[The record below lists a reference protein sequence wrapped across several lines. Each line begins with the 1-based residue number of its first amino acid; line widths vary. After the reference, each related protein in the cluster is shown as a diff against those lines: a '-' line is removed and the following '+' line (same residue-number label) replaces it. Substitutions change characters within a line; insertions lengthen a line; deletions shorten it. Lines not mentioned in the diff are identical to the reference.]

1 MQSEEIAN
9 NLAKLIALRIVDDR
23 EMVIDFLRSRTDYDV
38 QDECSNGYLASIM
51 SDMVFDEK
59 SHEKLSRLLMKDVEF
74 VNFEPFSTAAI
85 MLYLAIAGTT
95 ATTIGAVRGSQEARE
110 SAISGLTLQQVEYD
124 KALIENRQ
132 AMSQQFYEN
141 VIKNEREIQ
150 EQKRAV
156 LSQERRQMLIY
167 LVIFIA
173 VLTTSFS
180 LIISK
185 K

>member
-1 MQSEEIAN
+1 MQSSEIQN

-23 EMVIDFLRSRTDYDV
+23 EMVIDFLRSRTNYDV

-59 SHEKLSRLLMKDVEF
+59 SHEKLGRLLMKDVEF

-85 MLYLAIAGTT
+85 LLYLAIAGTT

-124 KALIENRQ
+124 KQMVENRRE
-132 AMSQQFYEN
+132 MSKQFFAE
-141 VIKNEREIQ
+141 ILKNEREIQ
-150 EQKRAV
+150 EQKRQVVA
-156 LSQERRQMLIY
+156 EETRKNLIY

-173 VLTTSFS
+173 ILTASFA
-180 LIISK
+180 LVIRK
-185 K
+185 

>member
-1 MQSEEIAN
+1 MQSSEIQN

-38 QDECSNGYLASIM
+38 GDGCSNGYLASIM

-74 VNFEPFSTAAI
+74 VNFEPFSMTAI
-85 MLYLAIAGTT
+85 LLYLAIVGTT

-124 KALIENRQ
+124 KQMVENRRE
-132 AMSQQFYEN
+132 MSKQFFAE
-141 VIKNEREIQ
+141 ILKNEREIQ
-150 EQKRAV
+150 EQKRQVIA
-156 LSQERRQMLIY
+156 QESRKNLIY

-173 VLTTSFS
+173 ILTASFA
-180 LIISK
+180 LVIRK
-185 K
+185 

>member
-1 MQSEEIAN
+1 MQSKELQN

-38 QDECSNGYLASIM
+38 QDGCSNGYLASIM

-59 SHEKLSRLLMKDVEF
+59 SHEKLGRLLMKDVEF
-74 VNFEPFSTAAI
+74 VNFEPLSMTAI
-85 MLYLAIAGTT
+85 LLYLAIAGTT

-124 KALIENRQ
+124 KQMVENRRE
-132 AMSQQFYEN
+132 MSKQFFAE
-141 VIKNEREIQ
+141 ILKNEREIQ
-150 EQKRAV
+150 EQKRQVVAE
-156 LSQERRQMLIY
+156 ERRKNLIY

-173 VLTTSFS
+173 ILTASFA
-180 LIISK
+180 LVIRK
-185 K
+185 

>member
-1 MQSEEIAN
+1 MQSSEIQN

-38 QDECSNGYLASIM
+38 RDECSNGYLASIM

-59 SHEKLSRLLMKDVEF
+59 SHEKLGRLLMKDVEF

-85 MLYLAIAGTT
+85 LLYLAIAGTT

-124 KALIENRQ
+124 KQMVENRRE
-132 AMSQQFYEN
+132 MSKQFFAE
-141 VIKNEREIQ
+141 ILKNEREIQ
-150 EQKRAV
+150 EQKRQVVA
-156 LSQERRQMLIY
+156 EETRKNLIY

-173 VLTTSFS
+173 ILTASFA
-180 LIISK
+180 LVIRK
-185 K
+185 

>member
-9 NLAKLIALRIVDDR
+9 NLAKLIAMRIVDDR
-23 EMVIDFLRSRTDYDV
+23 EMVIDFLRSRTAYIV
-38 QDECSNGYLASIM
+38 PETCSNGYLASVL
-51 SDMVFDEK
+51 SDMVFDEDA
-59 SHEKLSRLLMKDVEF
+59 HAKLAKILSADVEF
-74 VNFEPFSTAAI
+74 NNVVDPVSWVIIAISVIGSSAAVV
-85 MLYLAIAGTT
+85 
-95 ATTIGAVRGSQEARE
+95 GAARTSQEARE

>member
-1 MQSEEIAN
+1 MQSSEIQN

-59 SHEKLSRLLMKDVEF
+59 SHEKLGRLLMKDVEF

-85 MLYLAIAGTT
+85 LLYLAIAGTT

-124 KALIENRQ
+124 KQMVENRRE
-132 AMSQQFYEN
+132 MSKQFFAE
-141 VIKNEREIQ
+141 ILKNEREIQ
-150 EQKRAV
+150 EQKRQVVA
-156 LSQERRQMLIY
+156 EETRKNLIY

-173 VLTTSFS
+173 ILTASFA
-180 LIISK
+180 LVIRK
-185 K
+185 

>member
-1 MQSEEIAN
+1 
-9 NLAKLIALRIVDDR
+9 
-23 EMVIDFLRSRTDYDV
+23 MVIDFLRSRTDYDV
-38 QDECSNGYLASIM
+38 QDGCSNGYLASIM

-85 MLYLAIAGTT
+85 LLYLAIAGTT

-124 KALIENRQ
+124 KQMVENRRE
-132 AMSQQFYEN
+132 MSKEFFAE
-141 VIKNEREIQ
+141 ILKNEQEIQ
-150 EQKRAV
+150 EQKRQVVAE
-156 LSQERRQMLIY
+156 ERRKNLIY

-173 VLTTSFS
+173 ILTASFA
-180 LIISK
+180 LVIRK
-185 K
+185 

>member
-1 MQSEEIAN
+1 MQSSEIQN
-9 NLAKLIALRIVDDR
+9 NLAKLIALRIIDDR

-59 SHEKLSRLLMKDVEF
+59 SHEKLGRLLMKDVEF

-85 MLYLAIAGTT
+85 LLYLAIAGTT

-124 KALIENRQ
+124 KQMVENRRE
-132 AMSQQFYEN
+132 MSKQFFAE
-141 VIKNEREIQ
+141 ILKNEREIQ
-150 EQKRAV
+150 EQKRQVVA
-156 LSQERRQMLIY
+156 EETRKNLIY

-173 VLTTSFS
+173 ILTASFA
-180 LIISK
+180 LVIRK
-185 K
+185 